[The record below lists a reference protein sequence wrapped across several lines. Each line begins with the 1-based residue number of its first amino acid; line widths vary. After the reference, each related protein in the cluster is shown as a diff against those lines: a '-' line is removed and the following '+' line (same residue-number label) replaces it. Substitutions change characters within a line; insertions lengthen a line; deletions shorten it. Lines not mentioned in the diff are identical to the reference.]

1 MHLRRGDLDAL
12 DSFHPGQP
20 LTGPQRGPVGLQQIE
35 SLGVRGAR
43 AKKQVLLRS
52 ESPEEGRR
60 FVQTSHRAGLWAQ
73 ARFKVTP
80 QAYCPRAAFPRWV
93 PYQEAES
100 LTQASPH
107 LHPHRK
113 RGTLSTPQPSA
124 THGDLRT
131 SAGLPA
137 QGPGRHG
144 GPQGT
149 GDEQHCWAA
158 STQAWRERENAS
170 ASFPS
175 ALKGSNRES

>member
-52 ESPEEGRR
+52 GSPGEGRR

-80 QAYCPRAAFPRWV
+80 QAYCPRAAFSLLGPISGGRVTYPSFSPTFIHTGREEHSPLPNPV
-93 PYQEAES
+93 PHME
-100 LTQASPH
+100 T
-107 LHPHRK
+107 
-113 RGTLSTPQPSA
+113 
-124 THGDLRT
+124 
-131 SAGLPA
+131 
-137 QGPGRHG
+137 
-144 GPQGT
+144 
-149 GDEQHCWAA
+149 
-158 STQAWRERENAS
+158 
-170 ASFPS
+170 
-175 ALKGSNRES
+175 